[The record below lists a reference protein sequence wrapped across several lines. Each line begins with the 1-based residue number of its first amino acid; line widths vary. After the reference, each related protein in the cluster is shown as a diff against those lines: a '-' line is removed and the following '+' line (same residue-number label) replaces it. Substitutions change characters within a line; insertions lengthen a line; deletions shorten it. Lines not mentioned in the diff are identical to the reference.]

1 MLAYL
6 SRTPSSIVDHG
17 ENTDVHWAPDGSR
30 LVIQVCGVLL
40 GLDSRSHSIQT
51 SASYLVLIAV
61 EHQPDRPIYE
71 VSQASR
77 STQRNFL
84 AGPGEGVPFQRVHLH
99 FEGVIRIQG
108 SVLRY
113 VHLSIEVA
121 WWRGTDGT

>member
-1 MLAYL
+1 MCIGRRMGRGWLYRCVVCFWAW
-6 SRTPSSIVDHG
+6 TVAHIV
-17 ENTDVHWAPDGSR
+17 SK
-30 LVIQVCGVLL
+30 
-40 GLDSRSHSIQT
+40 T